1 MSPRSLVLTAAVLI
15 SAGAASPGL
24 SYDTD
29 SHEFLGVAAARR
41 STISERLQQDLGLS
55 EGRQARLRAGKLFLT
70 IEDWVGHGAREED
83 LPLRRVFN
91 HFHNPLRP
99 WRDAG
104 LSIARG
110 DSSVLWSQAA
120 SQSPGGTWTWA
131 AARRA
136 FLDALTLSTPDS
148 RERRLADTFDTLGH
162 LTHLVQDASV
172 PAHTRNDAHPSIP
185 VPFLN
190 TFIPLNSDWYE
201 DWVEDTRLTDR
212 AAFDRLLAL
221 SPTRPLRLV
230 LHSSDPAAPVGIA
243 GLIDT
248 DQLMADGPAPSI
260 FGPASSG
267 IAEFTNANFLS
278 RDTLFTG
285 FARPT
290 VGDLGPGFYEDERGA
305 FRQYFPK
312 VVPGTAAVEVP
323 HFVAEAALTLHL
335 KPFSTAAPQR
345 VMWRLTPRVHEDYA
359 RELIPRAIG
368 YSAELID
375 YFFRG
380 RLDVDVSSD
389 PFNPA
394 LVRISGTNASP
405 EPLFQ
410 GTLMLYADTAAGQ
423 RVQAPAIDAPS
434 VVGIAAGTPL
444 FPVRFEPPPDTER
457 FVAIY
462 QGALGLERPGD
473 DFPGAVIGKVIGG
486 LRVEEVFAQGERWRL
501 RTPRGVF
508 DLPLATATYDEVK
521 WGDGDHVLVA
531 RTPLDADLPFVD
543 TFEIVRRQGSIEPV
557 LGGNPPMVELR
568 RLGTAS
574 LAFVSAPLVTTITFD
589 HTTAYRQQIGRY
601 REVDATRWVDG
612 SGNFFYESGSR
623 TTAPIAFETVHAQ
636 DVVFAATVPVRL
648 DAAHNLDLG
657 TLDDPYYWF
666 LADVTADRDGRILG
680 LAVIALTQPPV
691 TPATVPWFRL
701 DSDGQAFVAST
712 IALGARFPENMTTI
726 WALVDLGA
734 GEVVAATAE
743 PTVSVSARHA
753 SEGPPWDSGGASFA
767 AFPGV
772 YRDVTT
778 TYAGG
783 PRDGQADR
791 RVDAAGLGLRRSTT
805 GIVAN
810 LDARTAEQT
819 LSVAG
824 WFRPEIKAALTRS
837 SLGSFDAGDVVSSAT
852 RWNYACVAAICT
864 SSDDDYVAFEV
875 RSSRGGVLNPPA
887 ELIDARRARPAP
899 AGERLVLLGDAFRA
913 TSRPIGSVVA
923 WDIAQ
928 RTAREA
934 LAVPDSFH
942 DLGGQA
948 ATSAVLLSY
957 RPRAG
962 TGGTFLVPLD
972 EGGAASFFADEEL
985 LFDFA
990 MVGANQLYNV
1000 RDSRFYRP
1008 EPPLRTTPLPARLA
1022 PLSPNLVG
1030 DYHAIRVP

>member
-1 MSPRSLVLTAAVLI
+1 MSPRSIVLTAAILV
-15 SAGAASPGL
+15 SVGAASPGVG
-24 SYDTD
+24 YDTD
-29 SHEFLGVAAARR
+29 S
-41 STISERLQQDLGLS
+41 ISERLQQDLGLS
-55 EGRQARLRAGKLFLT
+55 EGRQTRLRAGRLFLT

-110 DSSVLWSQAA
+110 DSSALWSQAA

-136 FLDALTLSTPDS
+136 FLDALTLSAPDS
-148 RERRLADTFDTLGH
+148 RERRLAETFDTLGH

-185 VPFLN
+185 LPFIT
-190 TFIPLNSDWYE
+190 TFVPLNPDWYE
-201 DWVEDTRLTDR
+201 DWVEDTRLANR
-212 AAFDRLLAL
+212 VAFDSLLAL

-248 DQLMADGPAPSI
+248 DQVMADGPAPPV

-278 RDTLFTG
+278 RDTLFSA
-285 FARPT
+285 FSRPS

-312 VVPGTAAVEVP
+312 VVPGTSVVEVP

-335 KPFSTAAPQR
+335 KPFGTAVPQR

-368 YSAELID
+368 YSAELLD

-380 RLDVDVSSD
+380 RLDVDLNPD

-394 LVRISGTNASP
+394 LVRVSATNASP

-410 GTLMLYADTAAGQ
+410 GTLTLYADTAEGQ
-423 RVQAPAIDAPS
+423 RVQAPAIDASS
-434 VVGIAAGTPL
+434 VVGIAAGAPL
-444 FPVRFEPPPDTER
+444 FPVRFEPPPDAER
-457 FVAIY
+457 FVAVY
-462 QGALGLERPGD
+462 QGALGLERPGN

-486 LRVEEVFAQGERWRL
+486 LRVEEVFAQGDRWRL

-531 RTPLDADLPFVD
+531 RTPLNADVPFVD
-543 TFEIVRRQGSIEPV
+543 TFEIVRREGSIEPV
-557 LGGNPPMVELR
+557 MGGSPPMVVLR
-568 RLGTAS
+568 PLGTAS
-574 LAFVSAPLVTTITFD
+574 LAFASAPLVTTVTFEQ
-589 HTTAYRQQIGRY
+589 TTMYRQQIGRY
-601 REVDATRWVDG
+601 REALAMRWVDG
-612 SGNFFYESGSR
+612 SANFFYESVSR
-623 TTAPIAFETVHAQ
+623 ATAPITFETVHAE
-636 DVVFAATVPVRL
+636 DVAFAATVPVRL
-648 DAAHNLDLG
+648 DAGHSLDLG

-680 LAVIALTQPPV
+680 LAVIALTEPPG

-701 DSDGQAFVAST
+701 DSDGQAFMAST
-712 IALGARFPENMTTI
+712 IALPPARFPENMTMI
-726 WALVDLGA
+726 WALVDLGS
-734 GEVVAATAE
+734 GEVIAATAE
-743 PTVSVSARHA
+743 PEVRVTTRHA
-753 SEGPPWDSGGASFA
+753 GEGPPWDSGGASFN

-783 PRDGQADR
+783 PRDGGADQH
-791 RVDAAGLGLRRSTT
+791 VDAAGLAPRVSAA
-805 GIVAN
+805 GILAHV
-810 LDARTAEQT
+810 DAPAGAQALT
-819 LSVAG
+819 VAG
-824 WFRPEIKAALTRS
+824 WFRPEITSALTRS
-837 SLGSFDAGDVVSSAT
+837 GLGSFDAGEVVSSLA
-852 RWNYACVAAICT
+852 RWNYACVTAICT
-864 SSDDDYVAFEV
+864 SSDDDYAAFEV
-875 RSSRGGVLNPPA
+875 RASRGGVVNLPA

-899 AGERLVLLGDAFRA
+899 AGERLVLLGDTFRT
-913 TSRPIGSVVA
+913 TSRPVGSVVV

-962 TGGTFLVPLD
+962 ERGTFLVPLD
-972 EGGAASFFADEEL
+972 EGGVASFFANEEL
-985 LFDFA
+985 LFDFS
-990 MVGANQLYNV
+990 MVGTDRLYSV
-1000 RDSRFYRP
+1000 RDFRFYRA
-1008 EPPLRTTPLPARLA
+1008 EPPLRATPLPARLS
-1022 PLSPNLVG
+1022 PLSPTPIG
-1030 DYHAIRVP
+1030 DYHVLRVP

>member
-1 MSPRSLVLTAAVLI
+1 MAGRLTAIAVAYVVL
-15 SAGAASPGL
+15 GL
-24 SYDTD
+24 VATSNAYDTE
-29 SHEFLGVAAARR
+29 SHRFFGQMAARR
-41 STISERLQQDLGLS
+41 SALDSTVRTSLDLP
-55 EGRQARLRAGKLFLT
+55 EGQRMFLRNGALT
-70 IEDWVGHGAREED
+70 LRIEDWVGHGAREED

-110 DSSVLWSQAA
+110 DSSVLWSQTP

-136 FLDALTLSTPDS
+136 FLDALTLPAPDR

-190 TFIPLNSDWYE
+190 TLIPLNPDWYE

-230 LHSSDPAAPVGIA
+230 LHSSDPAAPVAIA

-248 DQLMADGPAPSI
+248 DQVMADGPAPSI

-335 KPFSTAAPQR
+335 TPFSTAAPQR

-394 LVRISGTNASP
+394 LVRVSATNASP

-410 GTLMLYADTAAGQ
+410 GTLMLYADTAEGQ
-423 RVQAPAIDAPS
+423 RVQAPPIDASS

-444 FPVRFEPPPDTER
+444 VPVRFEPPPDTER
-457 FVAIY
+457 FVTIY

-486 LRVEEVFAQGERWRL
+486 LRVEEVFAQGDRWRL

-531 RTPLDADLPFVD
+531 RTALDADLPFVD

-557 LGGNPPMVELR
+557 VGGSPPMVELR
-568 RLGTAS
+568 PLGTAS
-574 LAFVSAPLVTTITFD
+574 LAFASAPLVTTIAFEQ
-589 HTTAYRQQIGRY
+589 TTAYRQQIGRY

-636 DVVFAATVPVRL
+636 DVAFAATVAVRL
-648 DAAHNLDLG
+648 DAGHNLDLG

-680 LAVIALTQPPV
+680 LAVIALTEPPV

-701 DSDGQAFVAST
+701 DSDGQAFAASAMT
-712 IALGARFPENMTTI
+712 LGARFPENMTTI

-743 PTVSVSARHA
+743 PMVRVSARHA
-753 SEGPPWDSGGASFA
+753 SEGPPWDSGGASFE

-778 TYAGG
+778 TYTGG

-791 RVDAAGLGLRRSTT
+791 RVDAAGLGLRLSTT

-837 SLGSFDAGDVVSSAT
+837 SLGSFDAGDVVSSVV
-852 RWNYACVAAICT
+852 RWNYTCVAAICT
-864 SSDDDYVAFEV
+864 SSDDDYAAFAV
-875 RSSRGGVLNPPA
+875 RLSRGGVLNPPA

-899 AGERLVLLGDAFRA
+899 AGERLVLLGDAFRT
-913 TSRPIGSVVA
+913 TSRPIGSVVV

-928 RTAREA
+928 AAAREA
-934 LAVPDSFH
+934 LALPDSFH
-942 DLGGQA
+942 DLGGHA

-957 RPRAG
+957 RPGAG
-962 TGGTFLVPLD
+962 TRGTFLVPLD
-972 EGGAASFFADEEL
+972 EGGVPSFFADEEL
-985 LFDFA
+985 LFDFT
-990 MVGANQLYNV
+990 MVGADQLYSV
-1000 RDSRFYRP
+1000 HDFRFYRA
-1008 EPPLRTTPLPARLA
+1008 EPPLRATPLPARL
-1022 PLSPNLVG
+1022 SPVSANPVG
-1030 DYHAIRVP
+1030 DYHAVRVP